1 LWGKQTRDKEEGK
14 KSSNKAERGDKAP
27 TRNALAL
34 SQLSLSVVVVFKA
47 DLSLFNLSPFVSC
60 GGKQQSVDTLNKE
73 EAKKLEHKSGGVK
86 KHEHRNC
93 SESALFS
100 LFCCFLSCAFSTK
113 PYEIIPS
120 EVRGDLLSLS
130 TKVRFSPL
138 LLYKRQTLTTKMAF
152 TKAFYEQA
160 FERNLK
166 AQTTS
171 SEHVTPA
178 MQMTRTQRATAQ
190 FTAHSKKEVVSTLE
204 SIVFEKIQM

>member
-1 LWGKQTRDKEEGK
+1 MQTVRDYSIRSPWRSPQSLNEGPLF
-14 KSSNKAERGDKAP
+14 P
-27 TRNALAL
+27 TINI
-34 SQLSLSVVVVFKA
+34 
-47 DLSLFNLSPFVSC
+47 NL
-60 GGKQQSVDTLNKE
+60 
-73 EAKKLEHKSGGVK
+73 
-86 KHEHRNC
+86 
-93 SESALFS
+93 
-100 LFCCFLSCAFSTK
+100 
-113 PYEIIPS
+113 
-120 EVRGDLLSLS
+120 
-130 TKVRFSPL
+130 
-138 LLYKRQTLTTKMAF
+138 LTTKMAF